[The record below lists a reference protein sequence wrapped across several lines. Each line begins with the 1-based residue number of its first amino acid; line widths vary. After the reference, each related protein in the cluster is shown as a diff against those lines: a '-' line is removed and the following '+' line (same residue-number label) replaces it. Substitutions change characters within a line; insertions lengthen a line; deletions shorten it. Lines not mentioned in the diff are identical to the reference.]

1 MMMQH
6 GGWLWGG
13 SILMTVAM
21 VLFWALLIT
30 AVVLAVRYLLSVH
43 GTGSALAGRSSR
55 AEGLLAERRARGEID
70 DAAYQHKRM
79 LLHQH
84 R

>member
-6 GGWLWGG
+6 GGLWGG
-13 SILMTVAM
+13 SILMTMAM

-30 AVVLAVRYLLSVH
+30 AVVLALRYLLSLS
-43 GTGSALAGRSSR
+43 GTGSAPAGGSSR
-55 AEGLLAERRARGEID
+55 AESLLAERFARGEID
-70 DAAYQHKRM
+70 EDEYQRKLT